1 MLFISGILVNERLV
15 GGGDDTPQT
24 KLGCICH
31 AFGGLPFDFNSS
43 SSCHRMLYCER
54 DCFLLCHLID

>member
-1 MLFISGILVNERLV
+1 MPCCSFREFWSTNGCS

-43 SSCHRMLYCER
+43 SSCHRMLY
-54 DCFLLCHLID
+54 